1 MKKYPVLL
9 AILQLFAFNN
19 YIFAQPQ
26 TNEQDA
32 YTVSYYTEDN
42 GLPQN
47 SVKNISSD
55 SEGFI
60 WLTTETGLV
69 RFDGKNFFTFD
80 KSNLPITYNRFSMLQ
95 PSLEVGSKNNK
106 SRKLYAVAEGY
117 QFVRIEAGRATMDSV
132 YTNRIRSIPH
142 LSKSGENV
150 LMSNGSPNYLRD
162 WLNPDYYIIAV
173 PEGEGNFF
181 ICERQKIGYYSNWKK
196 IYDHAIKTDLPWNFF
211 TINKNLYSYTNDKF
225 IRIDKAGL
233 TNLSVS
239 GDLTSDENYIPG
251 KMNGKIYWNNI
262 SNQVFL
268 YLEKKLYTLKEER
281 QGILQTTLVLNNF
294 DFVRNNITSIHYDT
308 TNQRFF
314 LGSVTKGLFVLKNKS
329 FYTLR
334 TKGNNLENVF
344 YGQAIFDSNSVI
356 TPKGFIL
363 GKLAGSNQIILKDY
377 PLIHDEKSA
386 DGYGILIDK
395 NGNIWR
401 KSGDMIFCYNIR
413 NNKIVGKWDLKTEV
427 NHLYE
432 GDDGTIWIG
441 TRSSGL
447 FQINLSDPNPAP
459 RQFIKGP
466 LDRISFVHQK
476 TSQELIIGTAHGL
489 FFLNLLSKKL
499 VFIKGTENL
508 YIRSLYIS
516 PFTGTGKNSGKEE
529 IWITTYED
537 GFFLFSKNKLIKFPL
552 DKNQYLSGS
561 HCIFLDK
568 LGYFW
573 LTTNKG
579 LFRIAKKDL
588 LDYAEN
594 HFTSENKSIFSMHFT
609 KEQGFYTNEF
619 NGKCQPCALRLPNG
633 YVSLPSLDGLVWFIP
648 ENIKTEL
655 PDKNII
661 LDRYEVRGKS
671 IAASEDSI
679 TFPLNPQNI
688 KIHFTT
694 AYFGNP
700 ADLNISYA
708 LLENSRSKTM
718 PDEWLDLDGTSMN
731 ITIGSLK
738 AGDYTLFIRKNNGFG
753 ENNYMYKKIA
763 LVVPPS
769 WYETQWFRIA
779 AMILFVLAVYLFIR
793 LRLRIIRKENRLLEI
808 KIARRTRKLEHTFNA
823 LEKSERE
830 LQRQMHIQTR
840 LIASMSHDIKTPLKF
855 VSNAAGR
862 IEELLEKEKIEAVS
876 KLGKTIEHSTDQMYN
891 LLENLIAYVTTQV
904 YGSKIEFEEINLFTS
919 LSEKFEIFEDIIR
932 DRSNQFTNEVD
943 SVVNVFTN
951 AQLLGIIVHNLIDNA
966 NKFSFNADIC
976 IRTKITDKEIHLIIS
991 DSGPG
996 IPDELLYWLNTPSK
1010 AEAFEKSKSF
1020 SIHYNGLGLTIVKE
1034 LAMLLKLDLRVEKN
1048 MGTHVH
1054 LIFPNLQTTN

>member
-1 MKKYPVLL
+1 MKKYLVLL
-9 AILQLFAFNN
+9 AILLIFASNN
-19 YIFAQPQ
+19 YIFAQSQ
-26 TNEQDA
+26 TNEQNA
-32 YTVSYYTEDN
+32 YTVHYYTEDN

-47 SVKNISSD
+47 SVKNISAD

-95 PSLEVGSKNNK
+95 PSLEGGDKNKK

-117 QFVRIEAGRATMDSV
+117 QFVRIEAGKATMDSV

-142 LSKSGENV
+142 LKKSGENV
-150 LMSNGSPNYLRD
+150 LMSNGAPNYLRD
-162 WLNPDYYIIAV
+162 WLNPDYYVIAV

-181 ICERQKIGYYSNWKK
+181 ICERQKIEYYSNWKK
-196 IYDHAIKTDLPWNFF
+196 KYDYTFKTPLPWNFF
-211 TINKNLYSYTNDKF
+211 TIRKSLYAYTNNEF
-225 IRIDKAGL
+225 TRIDKSGL
-233 TNLSVS
+233 TDLSVT
-239 GDLTSDENYIPG
+239 GDLVTDHNYVPG
-251 KMNGKIYWNNI
+251 KQNGKIYWNNI
-262 SNQVFL
+262 SDQVFL
-268 YLEKKLYTLKEER
+268 YLEKNLYALKEVP
-281 QGILQTTLVLNNF
+281 GDKFKTTLLIKDF
-294 DFVRNNITSIHYDT
+294 DFVKNNITSIHYDT
-308 TNQRFF
+308 ANRRFF

-334 TKGNNLENVF
+334 TSGNNLENVF

-356 TPKGFIL
+356 TPKGYIL
-363 GKLAGSNQIILKDY
+363 GKSLKSSKINLKNF
-377 PLIHDEKSA
+377 PLIHSEKSA
-386 DGYGILIDK
+386 DGYGILSDRK
-395 NGNIWR
+395 GNIWR
-401 KSGDMIFCYNIR
+401 KSGDVVFCYNIQGK
-413 NNKIVGKWDLKTEV
+413 KIIGEWDLKTEV

-447 FQINLSDPNPAP
+447 FYINLSDPKPTP

-466 LDRISFVHQK
+466 LDRISFVLQK
-476 TSQELIIGTAHGL
+476 TPQTLVIGTAHGL
-489 FFLNLLSKKL
+489 FFLNLSSKKL
-499 VFIKGTENL
+499 VFIKGTENF

-516 PFTGTGKNSGKEE
+516 QITPAGKNPDEKE

-552 DKNQYLSGS
+552 DKHKYLSGT

-588 LDYAEN
+588 LDYAGS
-594 HFTSENKSIFSMHFT
+594 HFANENKSIFSLHFT

-619 NGKCQPCALRLPNG
+619 NGGCQPCALRLPNG

-648 ENIKTEL
+648 ENIKSEL
-655 PDKNII
+655 PEKNII

-671 IAASEDSI
+671 IAASGDSI
-679 TFPLNPQNI
+679 IFPLNPQQI
-688 KIHFTT
+688 KIYLTT

-700 ADLNISYA
+700 ANLNISYA
-708 LLENSRSKTM
+708 LLENPQSKTM
-718 PDEWLDLDGTSMN
+718 PDEWLDLDGTN
-731 ITIGSLK
+731 TTIPIGSLT
-738 AGDYTLFIRKNNGFG
+738 AGNYTLFIRKSNGFG
-753 ENNYMYKKIA
+753 KDNYTYKKISII
-763 LVVPPS
+763 VPPD
-769 WYETQWFRIA
+769 WYETKWFRVA
-779 AMILFVLAVYLFIR
+779 ALLVFMLAVYLFIR
-793 LRLRIIRKENRLLEI
+793 LRLRIIKKENRLLEI
-808 KIARRTRKLEHTFNA
+808 KIARRTRKLEHTFSA

-830 LQRQMHIQTR
+830 LHRQMHIQTR

-862 IEELLEKEKIEAVS
+862 IEDMLDNEKIDAVV

-891 LLENLIAYVTTQV
+891 LLENLIAYVKTQV
-904 YGSKIEFEEINLFTS
+904 YGSKIEFEETNLFTS
-919 LSEKFEIFEDIIR
+919 LSDKFEIFEHVIR
-932 DRSNQFTNEVD
+932 ERSNQFSNEVD
-943 SVVNVFTN
+943 TLVNVVTN

-966 NKFSFNADIC
+966 NKFSFNADIK
-976 IRTKITDKEIHLIIS
+976 IRTAIIDAKIHLIIS

-996 IPDELLYWLNTPSK
+996 MPDELVNWLNTSSK
-1010 AEAFEKSKSF
+1010 TDSFEKAKLF

-1034 LAMLLKLDLRVEKN
+1034 LSMLLKLNLLVEKN
-1048 MGTHVH
+1048 QGTLVH
-1054 LIFPNLQTTN
+1054 LIFP

>member
-1 MKKYPVLL
+1 MKNYPVLL
-9 AILQLFAFNN
+9 AILLLFAPKY

-26 TNEQDA
+26 THEQDS
-32 YTVSYYTEDN
+32 YTVRYYTEDN

-47 SVKNISSD
+47 SVKNISAD

-69 RFDGKNFFTFD
+69 RFDGQNFFTFD

-95 PSLEVGSKNNK
+95 PSLEGAGKNKK

-117 QFVRIEAGRATMDSV
+117 QFVKIEAGKASMDTL

-142 LSKSGENV
+142 LIRTSENV
-150 LMSNGSPNYLRD
+150 LLSNGSPNYLRD

-181 ICERQKIGYYSNWKK
+181 ICEHQKIEYYSNWKK
-196 IYDHAIKTDLPWNFF
+196 IYDYKIKTPLPWNFF
-211 TINKNLYSYTNDKF
+211 TIQKNLYTYTHGKF
-225 IRIDKAGL
+225 SRIDKTGL
-233 TNLSVS
+233 TDLSIT
-239 GDLTSDENYIPG
+239 GDLKTDENYIPG
-251 KMNGKIYWNNI
+251 KQNGKIYWNNI
-262 SNQVFL
+262 SDQVFI
-268 YLEKKLYTLKEER
+268 YLEKNLYALIEEPG
-281 QGILQTTLVLNNF
+281 GILKTTLLINNF
-294 DFVRNNITSIHYDT
+294 DFVKNNITSIHYDT

-314 LGSVTKGLFVLKNKS
+314 LGSVTKGLFILKNKS

-356 TPKGFIL
+356 TPKGYIL
-363 GKLAGSNQIILKDY
+363 GKSLKSDKIILKDY
-377 PLIHDEKSA
+377 PLIQSEKPA
-386 DGYGILIDK
+386 DGYGILTDK
-395 NGNIWR
+395 KGNIWR
-401 KSGDMIFCYNIR
+401 KSGDFILCYDIKG
-413 NNKIVGKWDLKTEV
+413 NKIIGRWNLKTEV

-432 GDDGTIWIG
+432 GEDGTIWIG
-441 TRSSGL
+441 TRNSGL
-447 FQINLSDPNPAP
+447 FYINLSDPKPIP

-466 LDRISFVHQK
+466 LDRISFILQK
-476 TSQELIIGTAHGL
+476 TPQTLVIGTAHGL
-489 FFLNLLSKKL
+489 FFLDLLSKKI
-499 VFIKGTENL
+499 VFIKGTEKF
-508 YIRSLYIS
+508 YIRSLFIS
-516 PFTGTGKNSGKEE
+516 SNIGPGMNPDDKE

-552 DKNQYLSGS
+552 DKYKFLSGS

-588 LDYAEN
+588 HDYAEN

-619 NGKCQPCALRLPNG
+619 NGGCQPCALRLPNG

-648 ENIKTEL
+648 ESINTEL

-661 LDRYEVRGKS
+661 LDRYQVRGKS
-671 IAASEDSI
+671 TAASGDSI
-679 TFPLNPQNI
+679 NFPLNPQNI
-688 KIHFTT
+688 KIYLAT

-708 LLENSRSKTM
+708 LVENSTAQTM
-718 PDEWLDLDGTSMN
+718 PDEWLDLDETN
-731 ITIGSLK
+731 TTIPIGSLN
-738 AGDYTLFIRKNNGFG
+738 AGNYTLHIRKNNGFG
-753 ENNYMYKKIA
+753 RDNYMYKKISIT
-763 LVVPPS
+763 VPPG

-779 AMILFVLAVYLFIR
+779 ALILFMLAVYLFIR
-793 LRLRIIRKENRLLEI
+793 LRLRIIKKENRLLEI
-808 KIARRTRKLEHTFNA
+808 KIARRTRKLEHTFSA
-823 LEKSERE
+823 LEKSEKE
-830 LQRQMHIQTR
+830 LHRQMHIQTR

-862 IEELLEKEKIEAVS
+862 IKDMLENEKIDAVA
-876 KLGKTIEHSTDQMYN
+876 KLGKTIESSTDQMYN
-891 LLENLIAYVTTQV
+891 LLENLIAYVKTQV
-904 YGSKIEFEEINLFTS
+904 YGSKIEVEETNLYNA
-919 LSEKFEIFEDIIR
+919 LSEKLEIFEHVIR
-932 DRSNQFTNEVD
+932 ERSNQFTNEVD
-943 SVVNVFTN
+943 PLVNVVTN

-966 NKFSFNADIC
+966 NKFSFNADI
-976 IRTKITDKEIHLIIS
+976 KIQTVDIEAETHLIIS

-996 IPDELLYWLNTPSK
+996 MPDEILFWLNTPSK
-1010 AEAFEKSKSF
+1010 TDSFEKSKSF

-1034 LAMLLKLDLRVEKN
+1034 LAMLLKVNLWVEKN
-1048 MGTHVH
+1048 KGTQVH
-1054 LIFPNLQTTN
+1054 LIFPKINNQ